1 MEQSIR
7 IKSSFGLVFDK
18 FIFLAFI
25 INNLKK
31 NTMASTSETGHAK
44 NVANFQDLIEFVTGY
59 GATYNPSKGSLRL
72 PQLIALKASAESN
85 LADVI
90 SKNTNYNN
98 KVNERI
104 TAFSGLKS
112 FSTRLVNAL
121 QTTDAT
127 DETIGNA
134 KTFNRKL
141 QGKKASSTQTPTDPN
156 TPAPT
161 TISTSQQSYDQLI
174 QHLAGLNSVLE
185 AEPSYTPNETDLQVV
200 TIQAKIAD
208 LTAKNTA
215 VATAYTSI
223 SNSRIARNETL
234 YSSTTGLVETANEVK
249 KYIKSVFGANSPQ
262 FAQVKGI
269 EFKKP
274 KI

>member
-1 MEQSIR
+1 
-7 IKSSFGLVFDK
+7 
-18 FIFLAFI
+18 
-25 INNLKK
+25 
-31 NTMASTSETGHAK
+31 MASTSETGHAK

-59 GATYNPSKGSLRL
+59 GISYNPSKNSLKL
-72 PQLIALKASAESN
+72 PQLIALKASAEGN
-85 LADVI
+85 LADII

-112 FSTRLVNAL
+112 LSTRLVNAL

-127 DETIGNA
+127 NETIGNA
-134 KTFNRKL
+134 KTFNRKM
-141 QGKKASSTQTPTDPN
+141 QGKKASSSQTPTDPN
-156 TPAPT
+156 TPAPA

-174 QHLAGLNSVLE
+174 QHLTGLTSVLE
-185 AEPSYTPNETDLQVV
+185 AETSYTPNETDLQVA

-234 YSSTTGLVETANEVK
+234 YTSATSLVETANEVK
-249 KYIKSVFGANSPQ
+249 KYIKSVFGASSPQ

-269 EFKKP
+269 QFKVIKN
-274 KI
+274 